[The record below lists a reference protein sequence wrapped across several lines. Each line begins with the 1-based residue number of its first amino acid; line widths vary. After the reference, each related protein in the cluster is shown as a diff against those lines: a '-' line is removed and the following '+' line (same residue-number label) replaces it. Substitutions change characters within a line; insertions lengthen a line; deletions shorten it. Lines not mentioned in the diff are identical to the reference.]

1 MFVAVGDKRFARFSF
16 EPEFFGDLT
25 MRHSL
30 AFWILLLIFANFGIL
45 SAQVVQTKESQ
56 AKMTPRTALETLKEG
71 NARFAAGKA
80 QNHAVYRAEVTETS
94 KGQYPFA
101 AVVSCIDAR
110 VDVDHIFDLN
120 NGDAFDA
127 RVVGGIVDADILG
140 SLEYAT
146 EEAGAKLVV
155 VLGHTHCGGIK
166 GACDDLHLGNLTG
179 ALAKIRP
186 AVQTVSKDWKDGEMN
201 SKNDKFVD
209 AVMRENVKLVM
220 KNIRDQSEIVHE
232 LEKKGKIMIV
242 GAAYDVE
249 TGKVTF
255 FER

>member
-1 MFVAVGDKRFARFSF
+1 
-16 EPEFFGDLT
+16 
-25 MRHSL
+25 
-30 AFWILLLIFANFGIL
+30 LIFATLEIV
-45 SAQVVQTKESQ
+45 SAQSVQTKESQ
-56 AKMTPRTALETLKEG
+56 AKMTPHTALGRLKEG
-71 NARFAAGKA
+71 NARFASGKPHDHV
-80 QNHAVYRAEVTETS
+80 NFRAEVVETG

-101 AVVSCIDAR
+101 AIVSCIDAR
-110 VDVDHIFDLN
+110 VDTDSIFDLN

-127 RVVGGIVDADILG
+127 RVVGGIVDPDILG

-146 EEAGAKLVV
+146 EEAGAKLIV

-166 GACDDLHLGNLTG
+166 GACDDLHMGNLTG

-186 AVQTVSKDWKDGEMN
+186 AVQTVAKDWKDGEMN

-220 KNIRDQSEIVHE
+220 KNIREQSEIIHH
-232 LEKKGKIMIV
+232 LEHSGKIKII
-242 GAAYDVE
+242 GATYDVE

-255 FER
+255 FQE

>member
-1 MFVAVGDKRFARFSF
+1 
-16 EPEFFGDLT
+16 
-25 MRHSL
+25 
-30 AFWILLLIFANFGIL
+30 
-45 SAQVVQTKESQ
+45 
-56 AKMTPRTALETLKEG
+56 MTTRSTLERLKEG
-71 NARFAAGKA
+71 NARFAAGKVHDHT
-80 QNHAVYRAEVTETS
+80 NYRAEVAETG

-101 AVVSCIDAR
+101 AFVSCIDSR
-110 VDVDHIFDLN
+110 VDVDYIFDLN

-146 EEAGAKLVV
+146 EEAGAKVIV

-166 GACDDLHLGNLTG
+166 GACDDVQMGNLTG

-186 AVQTVSKDWKDGEMN
+186 AVRTVAKDWKDGETN
-201 SKNDKFVD
+201 SKNDKFVE
-209 AVMRENVKLVM
+209 AVMLENVRLVM
-220 KNIRDQSEIVHE
+220 KNIREQSEIIHE
-232 LEKKGKIMIV
+232 LEKKGKVMIV

-255 FER
+255 FEK